1 MTADGR
7 RGLFGEFTV
16 HRRGRHWTHRRCD
29 GEDDT
34 TFLVVRLEAF
44 PRHKLDRGIF
54 LLLLHSSLNMKLE
67 GWLVAWCLCGGG
79 VVVVLLLVQ
88 ADTDVVA
95 VSLRETRHISS
106 LIH

>member
-7 RGLFGEFTV
+7 RGLFGVFTV
-16 HRRGRHWTHRRCD
+16 HSRHWTHRRCD

-34 TFLVVRLEAF
+34 TVLVVRLEAF
-44 PRHKLDRGIF
+44 PQHKLDRGIF

-79 VVVVLLLVQ
+79 VVVRPL
-88 ADTDVVA
+88 ACA
-95 VSLRETRHISS
+95 GRHGRRRCE
-106 LIH
+106 LARVPTHLFTIH